1 METAALVA
9 LLREGGR
16 PWTNYVLAARQRGT
30 EGVSALAILEQ
41 ELGLL
46 SYEALANARQDIER
60 WQARGYQVLALS
72 DSEYPENL
80 RVVENRPPL
89 LFVAGRLLPA
99 DRRAVSVIGTRQ
111 PSDSGRALARSVAES
126 LAFAGHTVVG
136 GLAAGIDAEVHRA
149 VLELQR
155 GERARSARTLAVLG
169 TGLGAVF
176 PPEHTGLQA
185 EVAAG
190 GAVVSQF
197 WPDAPPT
204 RNSFPARNAVMSGLT
219 LGSVIVE
226 AGEHSGT
233 RIQARHALSQ
243 GRVVVLMPPTLHCEW
258 ASELAGQPGVVIAQS
273 AADVV
278 EVFKR

>member
-16 PWTNYVLAARQRGT
+16 AWTNYVLAVRQRGA
-30 EGVSALAILEQ
+30 ERVSALAILEQ

-46 SYEALANARQDIER
+46 SYEALGSAQQDVER
-60 WQARGYQVLALS
+60 WLARGYQVVALS
-72 DSEYPENL
+72 DREYPENL

-89 LFVAGRLLPA
+89 LFVAGRLTPA

-111 PSDSGRALARSVAES
+111 PSEAGRVLARSVAEA
-126 LAFAGHTVVG
+126 LARAGFTVFS
-136 GLAAGIDAEVHRA
+136 GLAAGIDAEAHRA
-149 VLELQR
+149 VLALQH
-155 GERARSARTLAVLG
+155 GEHARSARTVAVLG
-169 TGLGAVF
+169 TGLGEIY
-176 PPEHTGLQA
+176 PPEHAELQS
-185 EVAAG
+185 EIAAN
-190 GAVVSQF
+190 GALVSQF

-233 RIQARHALSQ
+233 RIQARHALAQ
-243 GRVVVLMPPTLHCEW
+243 GRLVVLMTPAMRCQW
-258 ASELAGQPGVVIAQS
+258 AADMAEQAGAVVAQD